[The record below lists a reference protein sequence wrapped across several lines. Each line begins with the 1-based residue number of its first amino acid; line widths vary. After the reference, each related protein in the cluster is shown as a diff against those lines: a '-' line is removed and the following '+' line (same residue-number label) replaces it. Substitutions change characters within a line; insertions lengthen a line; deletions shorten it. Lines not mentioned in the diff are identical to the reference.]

1 MHLKIERIP
10 KPVVDQ
16 ISPARVESP
25 RFEPPVVNGLRTP
38 TLDFP
43 TIIDVPSYE
52 PPVFFPQPILPA
64 PPPVSPPIS
73 ETVQDALELSR
84 EMNEDTDEKEEETET
99 IILPDPTTG
108 REVVEVPFVGTIPL
122 PTTSEVGLAG
132 TTAVAATAAALIGKS
147 MVEMLVKRLK
157 PAVKK
162 IILKIKEKRE
172 KRFTDY
178 ELQLYFELEGKVP
191 EQKSAAKVLKK
202 EFADSKMSQLEA
214 HLQRR
219 HQRKLRRK
227 ASRDGNKSPAE

>member
-1 MHLKIERIP
+1 M
-10 KPVVDQ
+10 
-16 ISPARVESP
+16 
-25 RFEPPVVNGLRTP
+25 VNGLRSP

-52 PPVFFPQPILPA
+52 PPVIVPQPVLPA

-73 ETVQDALELSR
+73 ETVQDALDLSR
-84 EMNEDTDEKEEETET
+84 EMNEDEDEEEEETET
-99 IILPDPTTG
+99 IILPDPTAG

-162 IILKIKEKRE
+162 IILKIKDKRE

-202 EFADSKMSQLEA
+202 EFADSKMSQLAA
-214 HLQRR
+214 HLQRQ
-219 HQRKLRRK
+219 HQRKQQHK
-227 ASRDGNKSPAE
+227 VNPGGNKPHAE